1 MAGVLN
7 VQRIP
12 IARLAKHAWQV
23 TNVEP
28 ASETTTAEMAKCVWI
43 GSVLDVGMI
52 ATALRTKHAWQLT
65 SVDTALKITNVAE
78 ARPVWMASVLAEMEV
93 AAVVEMGDQLFTSIS
108 SRSAALLLEESF
120 GRGKI
125 KKLF

>member
-52 ATALRTKHAWQLT
+52 AIAPLTKHAWQLT
-65 SVDTALKITNVAE
+65 SVEHALKMTNVAE
-78 ARPVWMASVLAEMEV
+78 AKPVWMASVLA
-93 AAVVEMGDQLFTSIS
+93 
-108 SRSAALLLEESF
+108 
-120 GRGKI
+120 GK
-125 KKLF
+125 